1 MPIIK
6 HDKGLS
12 SVRTLVILAHHMP
25 VGFLREGETVFD
37 KEGKKAKEGDKCD
50 CTLCF
55 IFNVEINISYFLPP
69 TI

>member
-1 MPIIK
+1 M
-6 HDKGLS
+6 S
-12 SVRTLVILAHHMP
+12 

-37 KEGKKAKEGDKCD
+37 KEGKKKEEGDKCNR
-50 CTLCF
+50 TLCF